1 MATIGKVMVPAM
13 RRAGYPETFIAG
25 LITAVGAIDVIIP
38 PSIPMI
44 VYGAAAEES
53 VARLYAAGV
62 VPGLMIAAMLAVYVV
77 WRAKRENF
85 GAGEPFQLRVF
96 LHAFGRSLWALGA
109 PVIILGGI
117 YGGVFSPTEAAA
129 VACVY
134 AALVTTFVF
143 RELGWRDIVA
153 AAASTV
159 LFTGQILIIVACA
172 GVFAWL
178 LTVNQVPAT
187 MTAWLQSL
195 NVSPWMLLLAINVLL
210 LLVGCFLDPLSAI
223 LLLSPLLVPLVKAA
237 GIDTVHFGVVV
248 TVNSRDR
255 PVPPA
260 VRDQHL
266 RGAVGARPQ
275 AGDHLS
281 RHHSVRDN
289 LSRGLGADHLH
300 TGPVA
305 DRCPLPARQRLSVRM
320 KNHPGRR
327 SRMRGMIGRLAAV
340 AVGAI
345 AASSL
350 ALTTAG
356 AQQFTMKLSSPT
368 INDVVHEYY
377 KTLKTGV
384 EARSG
389 GRIKVEIYPANQL
402 GQLPAVVEGVALGT
416 IEVGSA
422 ANGFWVS
429 LEPRF
434 QVLDAPGLFDDVLHG
449 YRILN
454 DPAIRT
460 RLATFGADK
469 GVEILTPAIYSPLML
484 LSHKAIR
491 AVADFQGQKVR
502 TQGGAPIQ
510 VEPLKKVGVL
520 PVSLPLGEA
529 LPAMQNR
536 TIDGM
541 VAAAAPFVAFKY
553 YDIAKPMTFLPATMF
568 AAPVVANRAF
578 MKSLGP
584 QLEAIVREESR
595 KAEVLFSDWNIADI
609 KRAEEIL
616 EEERRRDHHAPAARG
631 QALHRSGHAGRHDAP
646 VRQSQ
651 GQGGLPGLARR
662 RGDLSAIG
670 RPQSRSTAISVLI
683 TRSKRRG

>member
-1 MATIGKVMVPAM
+1 
-13 RRAGYPETFIAG
+13 
-25 LITAVGAIDVIIP
+25 
-38 PSIPMI
+38 
-44 VYGAAAEES
+44 
-53 VARLYAAGV
+53 
-62 VPGLMIAAMLAVYVV
+62 
-77 WRAKRENF
+77 
-85 GAGEPFQLRVF
+85 
-96 LHAFGRSLWALGA
+96 
-109 PVIILGGI
+109 
-117 YGGVFSPTEAAA
+117 
-129 VACVY
+129 
-134 AALVTTFVF
+134 
-143 RELGWRDIVA
+143 
-153 AAASTV
+153 
-159 LFTGQILIIVACA
+159 
-172 GVFAWL
+172 
-178 LTVNQVPAT
+178 
-187 MTAWLQSL
+187 
-195 NVSPWMLLLAINVLL
+195 
-210 LLVGCFLDPLSAI
+210 
-223 LLLSPLLVPLVKAA
+223 
-237 GIDTVHFGVVV
+237 
-248 TVNSRDR
+248 
-255 PVPPA
+255 
-260 VRDQHL
+260 
-266 RGAVGARPQ
+266 
-275 AGDHLS
+275 
-281 RHHSVRDN
+281 
-289 LSRGLGADHLH
+289 
-300 TGPVA
+300 
-305 DRCPLPARQRLSVRM
+305 
-320 KNHPGRR
+320 
-327 SRMRGMIGRLAAV
+327 
-340 AVGAI
+340 
-345 AASSL
+345 
-350 ALTTAG
+350 
-356 AQQFTMKLSSPT
+356 MKLSSPT

-469 GVEILTPAIYSPLML
+469 GMEILTPAIYSPLML

-595 KAEVLFSDWNIADI
+595 KAEVAVLGLEHRGHQARRGD
-609 KRAEEIL
+609 L

-631 QALHRSGHAGRHDAP
+631 QALHRPGHAGRHVAP

-670 RPQSRSTAISVLI
+670 RPQSRPTAIDVRI
-683 TRSKRRG
+683 TR